1 MANRFRIRKIGKVEQ
16 YAALS
21 LGVFIMAVAY
31 YFFIIPSGLVTG
43 GSTGIAIILHRL
55 YAGIPISIYSL
66 ILNFLIMIAG
76 AILLGKGEFGKSLLG
91 SLLFPIFLVLFELV
105 IDPPQFVAS
114 DLFLVTIYAGGLVG
128 LGFGLVLR
136 YGGTTGGS
144 DIIIR
149 IVQRL
154 AKLPL
159 SVSLYIVESI
169 IIVFGAITNP
179 GGFNAGFIAALYA
192 VVVIFI
198 TGKVGDLILIGSQS
212 KQAVNIITEKPKE
225 IKAALFQRILRG
237 VTEIEGLG
245 GYTEHP
251 KTMLITVIHNN
262 EYHIVRRTIEE
273 IDPKAFVFVTP
284 ASEIH
289 GEWTAK
295 DAAIKPNGETDKL
308 QDRKA

>member
-1 MANRFRIRKIGKVEQ
+1 MANRFLIRKIGKAEH
-16 YAALS
+16 YFALT

-43 GSTGIAIILHRL
+43 GATGIAIILHRFF
-55 YAGIPISIYSL
+55 ADIPISIFSL
-66 ILNFLIMIAG
+66 GLNFIIMIAG
-76 AILLGKGEFGKSLLG
+76 ALLLGKAEFGKSVIG
-91 SLLFPIFLVLFELV
+91 SLMFPVFLAIFELV

-128 LGFGLVLR
+128 LGFGLVCR

-149 IVQRL
+149 IVQRHT
-154 AKLPL
+154 KLSL
-159 SVSLYIVESI
+159 SVSLYIVEST
-169 IIVFGAITNP
+169 IIVFGAITHP
-179 GGFNAGFIAALYA
+179 EGFNAGFVAALYA
-192 VVVIFI
+192 IVVIFI
-198 TGKVGDLILIGSQS
+198 TGKVGDLILIGGQS

-225 IKAALFQRILRG
+225 IKAALYQRILRG

-245 GYTEHP
+245 GFTEHR

-295 DAAIKPNGETDKL
+295 DAAIKTYGEVDKH